1 MARLTIAEKR
11 ERELGRLV
19 QYKTATPTAEDFKQ
33 ARRMMNSFYRL
44 CGLCERESILSNTWP
59 DANTRRV
66 KAMGD
71 RMMKWSARL
80 DAEFQ
85 EVYGLQLDY
94 CGHIPH
100 IVKQGDRGGA
110 DAVQRFFYD

>member
-1 MARLTIAEKR
+1 MARLTIAQMR

-19 QYKTATPTAEDFKQ
+19 RYKTDNPTEADYQQ

-44 CGLCERESILSNTWP
+44 CGLCDREAELSNTWP
-59 DANTRRV
+59 DANTKRV
-66 KAMGD
+66 KAMGE
-71 RMMKWSARL
+71 RMMKWIDRL

-85 EVYGLQLDY
+85 EVYGLQFDF
-94 CGHIPH
+94 CGHLPH
-100 IVKQGDRGGA
+100 IVKQGNRGGA